1 MDANRASLEYRPGLT
16 YEKRG
21 HYPWSWKTFPWGSNA
36 PVSIAD
42 LKDERWWGKCSESA
56 PLYNTDCYRV
66 LPVDGKCNDD
76 GFSCR
81 YYTRTHWIFYEGG
94 GINPWEDNVNK
105 TWIMRSFSNQWF
117 TRNHW
122 DNNRGNYPVR
132 LIASLKVDEFGERAP
147 RQLIHVNGLENA
159 LHRKHDDTVHD
170 WTRERK

>member
-1 MDANRASLEYRPGLT
+1 MYSLLT
-16 YEKRG
+16 E
-21 HYPWSWKTFPWGSNA
+21 NA
-36 PVSIAD
+36 MTTVSVA
-42 LKDERWWGKCSESA
+42 G
-56 PLYNTDCYRV
+56 
-66 LPVDGKCNDD
+66 
-76 GFSCR
+76 

-94 GINPWEDNVNK
+94 GTNPWEDNVNK

-117 TRNHW
+117 TRSHW